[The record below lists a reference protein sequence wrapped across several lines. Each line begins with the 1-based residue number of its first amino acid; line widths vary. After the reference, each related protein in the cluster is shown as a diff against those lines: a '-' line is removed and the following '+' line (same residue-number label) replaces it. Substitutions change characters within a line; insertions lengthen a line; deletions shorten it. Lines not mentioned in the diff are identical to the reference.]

1 MDQDTKKI
9 LQRLEALCSRREY
22 CSRDIY
28 RKALERCGGDIQKA
42 DEILESLKAERFVD
56 DLRYASAFARE
67 KSSLS
72 GWGEL
77 KLRTALLAKGIP
89 EALIR
94 EAIEEIDPER
104 ADHRL
109 ERLMEKK
116 WASLSDDP
124 QGKLKLLRY
133 ALGRGYLYEQVKPL
147 VDKLTKGSVSDDI

>member
-28 RKALERCGGDIQKA
+28 RKALERCGGDIQRA

-77 KLRTALLAKGIP
+77 KLRTALLATGIDTLSGFKNLSKNRSYFKGSTFVMPIAYATILPTPLPRPGPTGIP
-89 EALIR
+89 
-94 EAIEEIDPER
+94 
-104 ADHRL
+104 
-109 ERLMEKK
+109 
-116 WASLSDDP
+116 
-124 QGKLKLLRY
+124 
-133 ALGRGYLYEQVKPL
+133 
-147 VDKLTKGSVSDDI
+147 